1 MYILVV
7 DDDQFENTLVQF
19 VLSKEGYEVETSDN
33 PRGALQMIKKR
44 EPDLLIIDVMMPYLN
59 GFDFAIQL
67 RKEGYAIPI
76 MFMTAQ
82 DTIESKLQGFNI
94 GADDYICKP
103 FNHQELVARVQA
115 VIRRVKHN
123 ANLGNS
129 SICNGQFELFPG
141 EMKVIIADNVSITLT
156 PTEMHVLRV
165 LMSSTGQVVERD
177 HDGDGPTGRRAV
189 ARAVEHVE
197 TTGAAGQEVR
207 VPGEVELQRAEPPGA
222 AEGELHALDPRHRAG
237 EQPVDHARGAGPR
250 LPQRRDVDADPD
262 HAAAS

>member
-156 PTEMHVLRV
+156 PTEMQVLRV

-177 HDGDGPTGRRAV
+177 RLLAEVWNDSENNSNIVDVYIRR
-189 ARAVEHVE
+189 
-197 TTGAAGQEVR
+197 
-207 VPGEVELQRAEPPGA
+207 L
-222 AEGELHALDPRHRAG
+222 
-237 EQPVDHARGAGPR
+237 R
-250 LPQRRDVDADPD
+250 LKLEEDADSPQ
-262 HAAAS
+262 HIISIRGIGYKFSGK